1 MLCAPSDSGAVVT
14 ATVVSCPVCEGV
26 GAVRSYDVDAS
37 DVVVWTAVICPACEG
52 KGAHLATE
60 AAP

>member
-1 MLCAPSDSGAVVT
+1 MPRAPPYSGAVVT
-14 ATVVSCPVCEGV
+14 ATVVPCPVCEGV

-37 DVVVWTAVICPACEG
+37 AAVVWTAVLCPACEG
-52 KGAHLATE
+52 RGAHLATE

>member
-1 MLCAPSDSGAVVT
+1 MS
-14 ATVVSCPVCEGV
+14 ATVVPCPVCEGN
-26 GAVRSYDVDAS
+26 GTMRAYDVDDT

-60 AAP
+60 VAP

>member
-1 MLCAPSDSGAVVT
+1 MT
-14 ATVVSCPVCEGV
+14 ATVVSCPVCEGA

-52 KGAHLATE
+52 RGAHLATE